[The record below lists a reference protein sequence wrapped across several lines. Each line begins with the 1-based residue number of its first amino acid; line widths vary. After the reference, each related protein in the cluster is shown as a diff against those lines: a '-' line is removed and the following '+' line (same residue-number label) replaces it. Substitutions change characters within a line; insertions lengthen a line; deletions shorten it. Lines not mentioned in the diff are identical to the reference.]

1 MDNIN
6 DNKLI
11 NNIYNENDDIIFKSD
26 IFDEIERTSYN
37 ESITYSPPV
46 SPIKFNNILIN
57 INNIHYEI
65 QLISQEN
72 NIEIKKPTNSSTDAF
87 KIWSMANIPDSTT
100 IRQIE
105 IYLIEWA
112 LKYAT
117 LEIDIENKLIKS
129 IKWTTSQNYSCSS
142 TWKAFLSW
150 IVCSTSFVNAS

>member
-6 DNKLI
+6 NNKLI
-11 NNIYNENDDIIFKSD
+11 NNIYNENDDVIFKSD
-26 IFDEIERTSYN
+26 IFDEIERRNYN

-46 SPIKFNNILIN
+46 SPIKFNNVLIN

-150 IVCSTSFVNAS
+150 IICSTSFVNAS